1 MTSRQKQTLFI
12 LLLVGIALN
21 LLTLILW
28 NPAYIANDGIQYIST
43 AANWLFGKGF
53 STNALIYGPHFQGVL
68 PAAQTVWPPGYPFA
82 IAITSRL
89 GFDLETTVLILNLI
103 MHVAAAA
110 VMWRIFLKMGV
121 ERFYA
126 TVCAFIFYVMAIPWS
141 YVSSGLT
148 EPLFTT
154 LLLLGMLFLP
164 VPNKGNILHWVICGL
179 FLAASIFVRYSSV
192 FAAFGTGAGIFIYLI
207 LYERRSIAA
216 LVKPCIKLTMLIA
229 LPTIVFGY
237 LMYRTSILIGTL
249 DRYSGSKVPET
260 LGSTARRWLAKF
272 SELLGFSV
280 SETSNNGW
288 LAIFWFLVFCL
299 IILAIVFCFLFGDRN
314 YLRSSYRSPSNA
326 LTKPPTRPD
335 RTEYLR
341 VFTLVTFFHSLAL
354 FAYLTINS
362 VQSSPLEIITRYLYQ
377 IYPSIYAAFCYML
390 FSLFEQ
396 FNSGKKQI
404 FLKTSTSALIVL
416 YLFAQIN
423 SVWVTRPSYFRDSL
437 ETTELM
443 ELQVNDSVSVKNF
456 IKRCFADGKLGKTLW
471 SPHAQP
477 IHLHTGVPTISQSHN
492 YTDKPFNAEEFQD
505 RVMQYQTGMFIF
517 VNFLNSPN
525 ENHENYMSSAKT
537 WLINNHFYPV
547 ELQSNTFGMNRTVAI
562 YSADPDCDAS

>member
-12 LLLVGIALN
+12 LLLVGLTLN
-21 LLTLILW
+21 LITLIHW

-43 AANWLFGKGF
+43 AANWLFGNGF

-68 PAAQTVWPPGYPFA
+68 PAVQTVWPPGYPFA
-82 IAITSRL
+82 IAMTSRL

-103 MHVAAAA
+103 MHAAAAA
-110 VMWRIFLKMGV
+110 VLWRIFLKMGV
-121 ERFYA
+121 ERFFA
-126 TVCAFIFYVMAIPWS
+126 TVCAFIFYAMAMPWS

-164 VPNKGNILHWVICGL
+164 VPNISNLFYWVVCGL
-179 FLAASIFVRYSSV
+179 FLAASILVRYSSV

-207 LYERRSIAA
+207 LYERRSIGA
-216 LVKPCIKLTMLIA
+216 LVKPCTKLTLLIA

-260 LGSTARRWLAKF
+260 LSSTARHWLSKF

-299 IILAIVFCFLFGDRN
+299 LILAIVFCFLFREKN
-314 YLRSSYRSPSNA
+314 YLKSSSTA
-326 LTKPPTRPD
+326 D
-335 RTEYLR
+335 RKVFLR

-354 FAYLTINS
+354 FVYLTINS
-362 VQSSPLEIITRYLYQ
+362 VQSSPLEIITRYIYQ
-377 IYPSIYAAFCYML
+377 IYPSIYAVFGYML
-390 FSLFEQ
+390 FSLFKQ
-396 FNSGKKQI
+396 FNSGKKQL
-404 FLKTSTSALIVL
+404 FLKTSTTILVVL

-423 SVWVTRPSYFRDSL
+423 SLLVTRPSYFRESM

-443 ELQVNDSVSVKNF
+443 DLQVNDSVSVKNF

-505 RVMQYQTGMFIF
+505 RITQYKTGMFIF

-525 ENHENYMSSAKT
+525 ENHHKYLSSAES
-537 WLINNHFYPV
+537 WLIDNNYYSV
-547 ELQSNTFGMNRTVAI
+547 ELQSNTFGTNRTVTI
-562 YSADPDCDAS
+562 YSADPNCDTS